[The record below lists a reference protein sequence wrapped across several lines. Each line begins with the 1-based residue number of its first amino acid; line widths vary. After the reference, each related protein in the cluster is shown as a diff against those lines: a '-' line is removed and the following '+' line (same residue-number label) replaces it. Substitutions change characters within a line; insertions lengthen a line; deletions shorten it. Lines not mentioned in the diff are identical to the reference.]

1 MYNITLI
8 PGDGIGPSIMEA
20 AVQVIEATGVKI
32 EWDTQLAGMAAV
44 DKCANPLP
52 DATLESIK
60 RNRICFKGPLT
71 TPVGGGFRSINVTLR
86 QTFNLYANVRP
97 ALSFEGAETAFRN
110 VNLVTIRENTEG
122 LYAGIEHFIK
132 VDEEKIG
139 AESVAIVTRK
149 GSERI
154 IEYAFEYARKAQR
167 KKVTLV
173 HKANILKCTSGLF
186 LEIGRDIAKKYPDI
200 EFDDKIVDACA
211 MRMVMDP
218 SEFDVLVTTNLFGD
232 ILSDLA
238 AGLIGG
244 LGLTAGANIGTSAA
258 LFEAVHGSAP
268 DIADKGIANPTATIM
283 AGVMMLEHLGEP
295 AAARKIERAVR
306 AVIKCGDRLTPDLKK
321 GSPHGTRDIA
331 AAIIEQIQAD
341 NLS

>member
-1 MYNITLI
+1 MHTITLI
-8 PGDGIGPSIMEA
+8 PGDGIGPAIMEA

-32 EWDTQLAGMAAV
+32 AWDRQLAGMAAV
-44 DKCANPLP
+44 DAFANPLP
-52 DATLESIK
+52 DATIESIK

-71 TPVGGGFRSINVTLR
+71 TPVGGGFRSINVSLR
-86 QTFNLYANVRP
+86 QAFNLYANVRP
-97 ALSFEGAETAFRN
+97 ALSFEGTATHFKN
-110 VNLVTIRENTEG
+110 VNMVTIRENTEG
-122 LYAGIEHFIK
+122 LYAGIEHFIN
-132 VDEEKIG
+132 VDEEKIA
-139 AESVAIVTRK
+139 AESVAVITRK

-186 LEIGRDIAKKYPDI
+186 LEIGREIAKKYPDI

-218 SEFDVLVTTNLFGD
+218 SEFDVIVTTNLFGD

-283 AGVMMLEHLGEP
+283 AGAMMLEHLGEL

-306 AVIKCGDRLTPDLKK
+306 EVIKQGDRVTPDLKK

-331 AAIIEQIQAD
+331 AAIVERIQAD
-341 NLS
+341 TQG